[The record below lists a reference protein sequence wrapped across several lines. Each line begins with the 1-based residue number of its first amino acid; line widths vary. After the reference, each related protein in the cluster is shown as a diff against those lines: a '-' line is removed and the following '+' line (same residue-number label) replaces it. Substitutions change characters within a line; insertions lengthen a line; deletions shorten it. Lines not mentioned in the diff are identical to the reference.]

1 MVFPY
6 ISVFFFT
13 TLCINCV
20 ARYTQNFS
28 QADQQQRQQ
37 TQPRLRREK
46 MNMSLYFAVSIVAEA
61 QVTKRKYKKKMAAT
75 YRM

>member
-1 MVFPY
+1 MVFPLY
-6 ISVFFFT
+6 FVFFT

-28 QADQQQRQQ
+28 QAEQQQRQQ
-37 TQPRLRREK
+37 TQPRLRTEK
-46 MNMSLYFAVSIVAEA
+46 MNMILYFAVSIVVEA
-61 QVTKRKYKKKMAAT
+61 QKEKKMAAT